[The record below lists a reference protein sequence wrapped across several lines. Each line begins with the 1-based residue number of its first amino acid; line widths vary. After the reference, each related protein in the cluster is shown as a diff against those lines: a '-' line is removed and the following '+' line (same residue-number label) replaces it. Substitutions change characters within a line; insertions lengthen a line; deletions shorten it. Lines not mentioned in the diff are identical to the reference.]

1 MSRSPVNALP
11 FSRVRVAAPARHYR
25 CPRDWTWRQRLGDH
39 DLWLVLAGQGTLVVN
54 GQERELVAPV
64 ATLLEPGD
72 EVVGF
77 HDPRSPLEVIA
88 LHFTPED
95 GNRRSGQKNV
105 WAARLARVPLR
116 PTALFRELGEQLTT
130 ESIAAD
136 ELGTQ
141 VAPALAF
148 ALLGAVWRLA
158 HARAAE
164 EGDDRVDEL
173 LRAIQRESW
182 RDWTLEKMAH
192 QARMGTTRLNT
203 RMKELTGLSPT
214 RWVIRCRLEHACIL
228 LTETELKLASVADAC
243 GYRDVYFFVRQFRQA
258 FGRPPAAWRRMAR
271 DASESGTA
279 AI

>member
-1 MSRSPVNALP
+1 MSRSPVSALP

-39 DLWLVLAGQGTLVVN
+39 DLWLVLAGRGTLVVN
-54 GQERELVAPV
+54 GGERTLVAPV

-72 EVVGF
+72 DVVGS
-77 HDPRSPLEVIA
+77 HDPRTPLEVIA
-88 LHFTPED
+88 LHFTPEND
-95 GNRRSGQKNV
+95 HPRRTGGRQWS
-105 WAARLARVPLR
+105 ARLALVPLR
-116 PTALFRELGEQLTT
+116 PIARFRELGEQLTL
-130 ESIAAD
+130 ESVVAD
-136 ELGTQ
+136 ALGSQ

-173 LRAIQRESW
+173 LRALQRESW
-182 RDWTLEKMAH
+182 RDWTLEEMAQ

-203 RMKELTGLSPT
+203 RMKELTGHSPT

-228 LTETELKLASVADAC
+228 LKETELKLASVADAC

-258 FGRPPAAWRRMAR
+258 FGRPPAAWRRMVREAR
-271 DASESGTA
+271 GGLS
-279 AI
+279 